1 MKRNEEKQLETL
13 SPFEVKNTLMELAND
28 SEKSMINAGRGNP
41 NWIATEPR
49 SAFFQLGLFALQE
62 SNTSFKKYDGFG
74 GVGSE
79 DNISGRFLRYCEDN
93 EQAEGIAF
101 LLNAYN
107 YLTCQQGFNGDELI
121 YEWVSGILGDNYPVP
136 DRMLKYSELIARKY
150 LEQEMCHDK
159 ELPSSP
165 MDLFA
170 VEGGTAAM
178 VYIFNT
184 LKSNRL
190 LNPGDNIAI
199 GAPIFTPYIEMPE
212 LEDYNLNKVEIM
224 ASESAAWQIPDS
236 ELEKLKDPSIK
247 AFFLVN
253 PSNPGSVKLSDET
266 LYKIAAIAEERPDL
280 IILTDDV
287 YGTFADNFTSLAM
300 IAPKNTIL
308 VYSYSKYFGATGWR
322 LGVVGLSEDN
332 NLDRMI
338 ADLPEDT
345 RAQLTKR
352 YSGIS
357 LEPANLKFID
367 RLVADSR
374 AVALNH
380 TAGLSTPQQIQMT
393 MFSLASLLEQGKQYQ
408 KDAKEIVRNRYNTL
422 MKESKKEPIVSGF
435 NMDGAFYYAEID
447 VKDIVQSTYE
457 ASFFEWLETS
467 YEPLDFIVRLA
478 SEYGIVV
485 MPGAGF
491 DAPTWSLRVSL
502 ANLEDEQY
510 ALISKA
516 INEMFDEYHQ
526 EFIASSAN

>member
-1 MKRNEEKQLETL
+1 MNRNEEKQLETL
-13 SPFEVKNTLMELAND
+13 SPFEIKNTLIELA
-28 SEKSMINAGRGNP
+28 SHSQKSMVNAGRGNP
-41 NWIATEPR
+41 NWVATEPR

-62 SNTSFKKYDGFG
+62 ASTSFQQYDGFG
-74 GVGSE
+74 GIGSE

-93 EQAEGIAF
+93 EQAEGVAF

-107 YLTCQQGFNGDELI
+107 YLTCLQNFNGDELI

-136 DRMLKYSELIARKY
+136 DRMLKYSEKIARKY
-150 LEQEMCHDK
+150 LEQEMCHGPA
-159 ELPSSP
+159 LPESP

-190 LNPGDNIAI
+190 LNSGDTIAI

-212 LEDYNLNKVEIM
+212 LEDYNLNKIEIM
-224 ASESAAWQIPDS
+224 ATEEAAWQIPDA
-236 ELEKLKDPSIK
+236 ELEKLNDPSIK

-266 LYKIAAIAEERPDL
+266 LYKIADIAKKRPEL

-300 IAPKNTIL
+300 IAPRNTIL

-322 LGVVGLSEDN
+322 LGVIGLSEDN
-332 NLDRMI
+332 ILDRMI
-338 ADLPEDT
+338 ADLPEDV
-345 RAQLTKR
+345 RAQLTTR

-357 LEPANLKFID
+357 LDPANLKFID

-393 MFSLASLLEQGKQYQ
+393 MFSLASLLEEGQQYQ
-408 KDAKEIVRNRYNTL
+408 KDAKQIVRNRYNAL

-447 VKDIVQSTYE
+447 VKDIIETTYE
-457 ASFFEWLETS
+457 ASFFEWMENQF
-467 YEPLDFIVRLA
+467 EPLDFIVRLA

-491 DAPTWSLRVSL
+491 DAPNWSLRVSL

-510 ALISKA
+510 TLISTA
-516 INEMFDEYHQ
+516 INKMFDEYYQ
-526 EFIASSAN
+526 EYLAPKA